1 MTAAQQ
7 PQSLEACVDAIID
20 RVGRELVIGTPLGI
34 GKCNALLN
42 ALYQRACNDQTLNL
56 KIITALSLAV
66 PPAGS
71 ELERRFMT
79 PLAERLWPDYPALD
93 YLRDL
98 VADKLPPNVQV
109 LEFYFP
115 PGRMLGVPAA
125 QRNYINSNYTHVARD
140 MLDHGV
146 NVLMQS
152 IAVQESEAGI
162 RYSLSSNPDV
172 TLDLVP
178 MVRRRVETGGA
189 PAVTVGMVNRRLPF
203 MGQDAIVPADY
214 FDLLVDLPEYDHE
227 PFAMPSSPVS
237 LADHAIGLH
246 ASGLLPDG
254 GTMQIGIGSLGDAI
268 VHGCCLRHEHNPDW
282 RAALKALGQGSL
294 APALGRYGGTRH
306 FEKGLYGASEM
317 FVEGFLTLWDRGVL
331 KRHVYDDHWLEAWQE
346 QRGEGPAV
354 SRELLE
360 WLVEEGAVDT
370 PLNLSDLDWLTH
382 FGIFRPGVS
391 LQDGELVCPDGQRLG
406 ANLEVPPT
414 LAAVETACLGDRL
427 HHGRVLQAGFL
438 LGSARYY
445 ERLRNLPEV
454 LFSAI
459 DMTAIREVNRLS
471 GDRALE
477 ARQRRGARFF
487 NSVMKMTLT
496 GSAVSDGL
504 EDGRVVSGVGGQYDF
519 VSLAH
524 GLPDGRSV
532 LMLRS
537 TRRDSSGALESNI
550 VPAYGHAT
558 IPRHLRDI
566 VVTEYGIA
574 DLRGQPDGEVIKR
587 LIAVSDAR
595 FQDELLS
602 WAQANGK
609 VESGYRIP
617 DAQRANT
624 PEHLSKAL
632 APLRQQG
639 LLPEYPLGTDFTD
652 EEVILARALPR
663 LKSAASSWRGRLQL
677 LGGLI
682 HPGRLPAGGQ
692 ACLQRMQL
700 DCPHGLREQLMA
712 RLVRWA
718 LARSG

>member
-1 MTAAQQ
+1 MDTVI
-7 PQSLEACVDAIID
+7 E
-20 RVGRELVIGTPLGI
+20 RVGKTLVIGTPLGI

-42 ALYQRACNDQTLNL
+42 AFYQRACHDEGIEL

-71 ELERRFMT
+71 ELERRFMV

-98 VADKLPPNVQV
+98 VADKLPPNVKV

-115 PGRMLGVPAA
+115 PGRMLGAPAA
-125 QRNYINSNYTHVARD
+125 QRNYISSNYTHVARD
-140 MLDHGV
+140 MMDHGV

-152 IAVQESEAGI
+152 IAVREDTSGR

-178 MVRRRVETGGA
+178 LVRERVAQGGA
-189 PAVTVGMVNRRLPF
+189 PAVGVGMVNRRLPF
-203 MGQDAIVPADY
+203 MGQDAIVDADY
-214 FDLLVDLPEYDHE
+214 FDLLVDLPDYDHE

-254 GTMQIGIGSLGDAI
+254 GTLQIGIGSLGDAI
-268 VHGCCLRHEHNPDW
+268 VQGCCLRHEHNRAW
-282 RAALKALGQGSL
+282 REALNAMGQGEM
-294 APALGRYGGTRH
+294 PAEIARYGGTGA
-306 FEKGLYGASEM
+306 FDTGIYGASEM
-317 FVEGFLTLWDRGVL
+317 FVEGFLTLYDRDIL
-331 KRHVYDDHWLEAWQE
+331 KRFVYDDPWLEAWQE
-346 QRGEGPAV
+346 KRGEGPAV
-354 SRELLE
+354 TRELLE
-360 WLVEEGAVDT
+360 WLIEEGVVDK
-370 PLNLSDLDWLTH
+370 PLTLSDVDWLTH
-382 FGIFRPGVS
+382 YGVFC
-391 LQDGELVCPDGQRLG
+391 DGVRLEGDELVCPDGHRLG
-406 ANLEVPPT
+406 ANLEDPAT
-414 LAAVETACLGDRL
+414 LAAVEASCLGERL
-427 HHGRVLQAGFL
+427 RHGRLLQAGFL

-445 ERLRNLPEV
+445 ERLRIMPEA

-487 NSVMKMTLT
+487 NSVMKITLI
-496 GSAVSDGL
+496 GAAVSDGL

-550 VPAYGHAT
+550 TPAYGHIT
-558 IPRHLRDI
+558 IPRHLRDM
-566 VVTEYGIA
+566 VVTEYGVA

-595 FQDELLS
+595 FQDELLA
-602 WAQANGK
+602 WAKKHGK
-609 VESGYRIP
+609 VETDYEIP
-617 DAQRANT
+617 DRQRGNT
-624 PEHLSKAL
+624 PEHLRRAL
-632 APLRQQG
+632 ASLAQQD

-652 EEVILARALPR
+652 EEVMLARALPR
-663 LKSAASSWRGRLQL
+663 LKAAAGSWRGRGQL
-677 LGGLI
+677 LAGLI
-682 HPGRLPAGGQ
+682 APGKLPAGGE
-692 ACLQRMQL
+692 ACMQRMQL
-700 DCPHGLREQLMA
+700 ARPHGLREHIMA

-718 LARSG
+718 LVRAS

>member
-1 MTAAQQ
+1 MTTPQR
-7 PQSLEACVDAIID
+7 PQSLEDCVDEVIAS
-20 RVGRELVIGTPLGI
+20 VGRELVIGTPLGI
-34 GKCNALLN
+34 GKSNVLLN
-42 ALYQRACNDQTLNL
+42 AFYRRACEDSSLQL

-71 ELERRFMT
+71 ELERRFLA

-98 VADKLPPNVQV
+98 VADQLPDNVQV

-115 PGRMLGVPAA
+115 PGRMLGAPAA
-125 QRNYINSNYTHVARD
+125 QRNYISSNYTHVARD

-146 NVLMQS
+146 NVLLQS
-152 IAVQESEAGI
+152 IAVSEGESAP

-178 MVRRRVETGGA
+178 LVRKRIAGGGA
-189 PAVTVGMVNRRLPF
+189 PAVAVGMVNRRLPF
-203 MGQDAIVPADY
+203 MGQDAIVDADY
-214 FDLLVDLPEYDHE
+214 FDLLVDLRGYDHE
-227 PFAMPSSPVS
+227 PFAMPVSPVAP
-237 LADHAIGLH
+237 ADHAIGLY

-254 GTMQIGIGSLGDAI
+254 GTLQIGIGSLGDAI
-268 VHGCCLRHEHNPDW
+268 VHGCCLRHDHNSDW
-282 RAALKALGQGSL
+282 RGALKGLAQGEI
-294 APALGRYGGTRH
+294 PAATGRHGGTGR
-306 FEKGLYGASEM
+306 FETGLYGASEM
-317 FVEGFLTLWDRGVL
+317 FVEGFLTLYDNGVL
-331 KRHVYDDHWLEAWQE
+331 KRLVYDDHWLEAWQE

-360 WLVEEGAVDT
+360 WLVEEGAVDS

-382 FGIFRPGVS
+382 YGIFRPGVS
-391 LQDGELVCPDGQRLG
+391 LEDGELVCPDGQRLG
-406 ANLEVPPT
+406 ANLEDPAT

-427 HHGRVLQAGFL
+427 RHGRVLQAGFL

-445 ERLRNLPEV
+445 ERLRSLPEA
-454 LFSAI
+454 LFAAI

-496 GSAVSDGL
+496 GAAVSDGL

-524 GLPDGRSV
+524 GLHDGRSV

-537 TRRDSSGALESNI
+537 TRRDSSGGLESNI
-550 VPAYGHAT
+550 VPNYGHTT

-574 DLRGQPDGEVIKR
+574 DLRGQPDAEVIKR

-595 FQDELLS
+595 FQDELLA
-602 WAQANGK
+602 WAQGNGK

-617 DAQRANT
+617 EAQRDNT
-624 PEHLSKAL
+624 PDHLSRAL
-632 APLRQQG
+632 APLREQG

-652 EEVILARALPR
+652 EEVMLARALPR
-663 LKSAASSWRGRLQL
+663 LKSAAGSWRGRLQL
-677 LGGLI
+677 LGGLVS
-682 HPGRLPAGGQ
+682 PGRLPEGGP
-692 ACLQRMQL
+692 ACMQRMDL
-700 DCPHGLREQLMA
+700 ATPHGLREKLMA
-712 RLVRWA
+712 RLVHWA
-718 LARSG
+718 LAQAG